1 MRDAVLLFGSG
12 NRTEWSPI
20 RSVVILVMRPPLF
33 FRLLSNTF
41 SDSGS
46 VGRSEKKKKGPKT
59 KEKKSGTS
67 TQFTPTKHV

>member
-20 RSVVILVMRPPLF
+20 RSVVILVMRPPHF

-46 VGRSEKKKKGPKT
+46 VGRKRKKKAKNKG
-59 KEKKSGTS
+59 EE
-67 TQFTPTKHV
+67 VWN